1 MSEDEINQEEQRLVK
16 RRAWLRSLK
25 QEDRNVISKYGF
37 DYWEKMTGRKRDDT

>member
-25 QEDRNVISKYGF
+25 QEDRDFISKYGF
-37 DYWEKMTGRKRDDT
+37 KMWENKTGRKVDE